1 MSGPGRDGPDLTP
14 AIPCSV
20 GIMAYNEEANI
31 ATAVRGILGQRL
43 TAGRIAELIVVA
55 SGCTDQTVPVVSRLA
70 REDERIRVIV
80 QSRREGKAAAINL
93 FLSAARSPILLMAGA
108 DVVVKDGTIDR
119 MLRHFQQPVVGMVGA
134 HPIPVNHEETFLGHT
149 VHLLWQIHDQ
159 IAPPA
164 RAASRHGLPT
174 NQTRP

>member
-55 SGCTDQTVPVVSRLA
+55 SG
-70 REDERIRVIV
+70 
-80 QSRREGKAAAINL
+80 
-93 FLSAARSPILLMAGA
+93 
-108 DVVVKDGTIDR
+108 
-119 MLRHFQQPVVGMVGA
+119 
-134 HPIPVNHEETFLGHT
+134 
-149 VHLLWQIHDQ
+149 
-159 IAPPA
+159 
-164 RAASRHGLPT
+164 
-174 NQTRP
+174 